1 MNCKIGTKT
10 PSVNSD
16 NGHGDY
22 SSLVDWMTHWRENV
36 LPEHGLAVDVQAFS
50 GKAQQGMMGVN
61 CMDCLW
67 HLSHD
72 E

>member
-1 MNCKIGTKT
+1 
-10 PSVNSD
+10 
-16 NGHGDY
+16 
-22 SSLVDWMTHWRENV
+22 MTHWRENV
-36 LPEHGLAVDVQAFS
+36 LPEHGLAEDVQAFS